1 MDFPKDFTENNVFE
15 TDDSF
20 IFYFLCLGIITI
32 FGYVLFYFFNSEN
45 LFEEIER
52 KLIEMKENIAFY
64 TNQIL
69 LKSNMEGDAIKTTQ
83 VSSFL

>member
-1 MDFPKDFTENNVFE
+1 MDFPEIEFLE
-15 TDDSF
+15 TDETYV
-20 IFYFLCLGIITI
+20 FYFLCLAIITI
-32 FGYVLFYFFNSEN
+32 LGYLLNSFFNSEN
-45 LFEEIER
+45 LLEEIER

-83 VSSFL
+83 VTSFI